1 MLILAGVSLALAAG
15 LLFGGKLGR
24 LGNVRVAWWW
34 AGLAAFAAQNAA
46 ISVVRGMTEGP
57 AIALLV
63 GAHVAL
69 VLVALL
75 NNRLPGARVLLVGL
89 AMNLACMLANGG
101 LMPVAPETL
110 AMTGHAVEWR
120 IGAGTAG
127 TWVQGSKDVLLPVD
141 QTNLALLSD
150 RYVINLPAG
159 LSRVFSL
166 GDVLLVAG
174 ISTFVFAIMTKDP
187 RHADADPRELAPAR
201 LTVVPAARE

>member
-1 MLILAGVSLALAAG
+1 MLILVGVSLATAAG
-15 LLFGGKLGR
+15 FLFGGKIGR
-24 LGNVRVAWWW
+24 LGGVRVVWWW

-46 ISVVRGMTEGP
+46 IGVVRGMAEGP

-63 GAHVAL
+63 GSHVAL

-75 NNRLPGARVLLVGL
+75 NTRLPGARVVLVGL

-101 LMPVAPETL
+101 LMPIAPETL
-110 AMTGHAVEWR
+110 AMTEHAVEWR

-127 TWVQGSKDVLLPVD
+127 TWLQRSKDVILPAD

-150 RYVINLPAG
+150 RYVANLPGG
-159 LSRVFSL
+159 LSRVFSV

-174 ISTFVFAIMTKDP
+174 MSMFVFAIMTKES
-187 RHADADPRELAPAR
+187 RDAEQTSRELAPAR
-201 LTVVPAARE
+201 LAVVPAAGE